1 MFNFKDTLNKIKI
14 FLIIF
19 QKKVKKVKA
28 LKKYQ
33 NIIQNRIL
41 FNNKKIQL
49 TNKNKIKI
57 FNNEYI
63 SNFNILN
70 H

>member
-1 MFNFKDTLNKIKI
+1 MFNFKETLKEIKI

-41 FNNKKIQL
+41 FN
-49 TNKNKIKI
+49 KNKI
-57 FNNEYI
+57 
-63 SNFNILN
+63 
-70 H
+70 